1 MSRITTNCIN
11 TNFSALWFG
20 FSICRT
26 KQSELSSET
35 TSGIPELQATPDA
48 TVSDIVFNLIF
59 DFLHSFCFLMNI
71 QWLRLMRLLKLHII

>member
-11 TNFSALWFG
+11 INFFALWFG

-35 TSGIPELQATPDA
+35 TSGIHELQATTDA

-59 DFLHSFCFLMNI
+59 DL
-71 QWLRLMRLLKLHII
+71 